1 MDGNSQVE
9 EEELLDQ
16 VCTTQPPLFLPKR
29 AQHAISERLEL
40 KDRYQTAESRKN
52 PLDSEDMKKK
62 KVRVE
67 TLTRDWENTK
77 VAGHDGDMRLPDQGC
92 MISRFH
98 RVLESVQVPWTE
110 ILFR

>member
-1 MDGNSQVE
+1 MCEGSRDTK
-9 EEELLDQ
+9 LPDQ
-16 VCTTQPPLFLPKR
+16 ACSTQPPLFLPKR

-62 KVRVE
+62 KKVRVE

-92 MISRFH
+92 MISRVH
-98 RVLESVQVPWTE
+98 RALESVQVPWTE